1 ISENILTSLNLKE
14 ACGVNK
20 NRRVGNKNT
29 MPIIIASKVCLLC
42 CHIFLK
48 KMRERKITN
57 NGLTIRAVL
66 KTYMDK
72 TKDAADRV
80 SIHGRFCIANK
91 NSHTP
96 QTIKNV
102 ATFASNAAR
111 ESIVCHGEIAKIP
124 DATRAIHSLF

>member
-1 ISENILTSLNLKE
+1 MSENILTSLNLKE

-29 MPIIIASKVCLLC
+29 IPIIIASKVCLLC

-66 KTYMDK
+66 KTYIDK
-72 TKDAADRV
+72 TKEVADRA
-80 SIHGRFCIANK
+80 SIHGRICIANK

-96 QTIKNV
+96 QTVNNV
-102 ATFASNAAR
+102 QTFDSNAVC
-111 ESIVCHGEIAKIP
+111 ENIVCHGEIIQMP
-124 DATRAIHSLF
+124 GAI